1 MRSLPAP
8 PTKTQRK
15 SIYFTPLLLVFI
27 AVLMPFALAACT
39 TPLTQDSSSILNID
53 TPFFSIL
60 PEIDGSSLSQPP
72 PSDSENLADSGEAT
86 RDGEQFLVIEE
97 LIIGLLFIAVIVG
110 IAARQLRVP
119 YTVGLV
125 IIGLLLALR
134 GQVEIQISPNLI
146 LALLVPPLVFE
157 AAFHLNYTN
166 LRQNIGPIFI
176 LAVPGVLLTMVIVG
190 AIVSAGTGLALPL
203 ALVFGALVAATDP
216 VSVVALFRSMGVPTR
231 LQTLLEGESLLN
243 DGTAIVIFNL
253 VLLMAIQGVRGVSL
267 AFGIIDFLFVV
278 GGGLAVGFV
287 LGILVSEVIR
297 RIDDYLIETT
307 LTTVLAFGSYL
318 IAEHLFGVSGVLA
331 VVAAGLVNGNIGP
344 RGMSPT
350 TRIVVINFWE
360 YAAFIANTFIF
371 LLIGL
376 RIDLFTLFDAWQWV
390 GWAIIAVLIARAIS
404 VYGFSRLSGNIPR
417 KWQHVLFWGG
427 LRGAISL
434 ALALSLPADLENV
447 NEIQFMAF
455 GVVLFTLLVQGFSMA
470 PLVRR
475 LGLVER
481 SEIQDEYERRHA
493 RAVAS
498 RAAYEHLERR
508 YRQGLLS
515 DHIWK
520 TLAPYLKENSRILAE
535 AVQEVMSAEP
545 SVEAEEM
552 DTARREALRAQRS
565 TISNLRKEGVLSEEN
580 YSQLAIEID
589 TALTDSR
596 MGWPE
601 LDDRQAS
608 THPPIDCLMA
618 VVIQTED
625 LENAF
630 SALTKL
636 GFLITRMNTSGGF
649 LRRRNVALLIGLSHG
664 EEISAVTALSAS
676 CRKRVVYLSS
686 PIEGMPAS
694 ISAPIQVIVGGAT
707 IFTFEVERFEVF

>member
-1 MRSLPAP
+1 M
-8 PTKTQRK
+8 TQRK
-15 SIYFTPLLLVFI
+15 SIRNTTALLVLF
-27 AVLMPFALAACT
+27 AVLLPFALAACT
-39 TPLTQDSSSILNID
+39 SPSTQDSNSTLNIN
-53 TPFFSIL
+53 TPLFSIL
-60 PEIDGSSLSQPP
+60 PQNDEPP
-72 PSDSENLADSGEAT
+72 PSQPTPSGSESLADTGVAPEE
-86 RDGEQFLVIEE
+86 GEQILVIEE
-97 LIIGLLFIAVIVG
+97 IIIGLLFIAVIVG

-216 VSVVALFRSMGVPTR
+216 VSVVALFRSMGVPSR

-253 VLLMAIQGVRGVSL
+253 VLLLAIQGVRGVSL
-267 AFGIIDFLFVV
+267 AFGFIDFLFVA

-287 LGILVSEVIR
+287 LGILVSEAIR

-318 IAEHLFGVSGVLA
+318 IAEHLLGVSGVLA

-360 YAAFIANTFIF
+360 YAAFLANTFIF

-376 RIDLFTLFDAWQWV
+376 RIDLFALFAAWQWA

-404 VYGFSRLSGNIPR
+404 IYGFSRLSGNIPL
-417 KWQHVLFWGG
+417 KWQHVLVWGG

-498 RAAYEHLERR
+498 RAAFEHLERR

-520 TLAPYLKENSRILAE
+520 ILAPYLKENSRLLAE

-565 TISNLRKEGVLSEEN
+565 AISNLRREGVLSEEN
-580 YSQLAIEID
+580 YAQLAIEID
-589 TALTDSR
+589 TALTDTR
-596 MGWPE
+596 IRWPE
-601 LDDRQAS
+601 LDDRHVSAY
-608 THPPIDCLMA
+608 PPVDCLMA
-618 VVIQTED
+618 VVIQQED
-625 LENAF
+625 LESAF

-636 GFLITRMNTSGGF
+636 GLSITRMNSSGGF
-649 LRRRNVALLIGLSHG
+649 LRRRNVTLLIGLSHG
-664 EEISAVTALSAS
+664 EESSAVKALSAS
-676 CRKRVVYLSS
+676 CRKRVVYLST
-686 PIEGMPAS
+686 PIEGVPAT